1 MKNRCFDEIH
11 IENLQIHANHGVFP
25 EENVLGQR
33 FVVSA
38 VLYCDLRKAGKE
50 DDLTA
55 SAHYGEVSQLLTR
68 FLSDHTYKL
77 IEAAAEHAAEAV
89 LLSFP
94 TVEEIELEIKK
105 PWAPIGLPLDYVSVR
120 IKRGW
125 HEVYIGMGSNMGD
138 KKRFL
143 DRAVSRLNET
153 ADCRVETVSDYIVTA
168 PYGGVEQD
176 DFLNG
181 CLRLKTLLAPEEL
194 LDRLHTIEAEAGRK
208 REVRWG
214 PRTLDLDILLYDDL
228 VYESDDLIIPH
239 IEMQLRDFVLTPLC
253 QIAPNKRHP
262 ILHKTVEEMR
272 KDLTR

>member
-25 EENVLGQR
+25 KKTFWDSV

-38 VLYCDLRKAGKE
+38 VLYCDLRKAGKRR
-50 DDLTA
+50 LTA

-138 KKRFL
+138 KRDSSTGRF
-143 DRAVSRLNET
+143 
-153 ADCRVETVSDYIVTA
+153 
-168 PYGGVEQD
+168 PG
-176 DFLNG
+176 
-181 CLRLKTLLAPEEL
+181 
-194 LDRLHTIEAEAGRK
+194 
-208 REVRWG
+208 
-214 PRTLDLDILLYDDL
+214 
-228 VYESDDLIIPH
+228 
-239 IEMQLRDFVLTPLC
+239 
-253 QIAPNKRHP
+253 
-262 ILHKTVEEMR
+262 
-272 KDLTR
+272 

>member
-120 IKRGW
+120 IKRP
-125 HEVYIGMGSNMGD
+125 ID
-138 KKRFL
+138 KY
-143 DRAVSRLNET
+143 VQ
-153 ADCRVETVSDYIVTA
+153 
-168 PYGGVEQD
+168 P
-176 DFLNG
+176 
-181 CLRLKTLLAPEEL
+181 
-194 LDRLHTIEAEAGRK
+194 
-208 REVRWG
+208 
-214 PRTLDLDILLYDDL
+214 
-228 VYESDDLIIPH
+228 
-239 IEMQLRDFVLTPLC
+239 VL
-253 QIAPNKRHP
+253 
-262 ILHKTVEEMR
+262 
-272 KDLTR
+272 